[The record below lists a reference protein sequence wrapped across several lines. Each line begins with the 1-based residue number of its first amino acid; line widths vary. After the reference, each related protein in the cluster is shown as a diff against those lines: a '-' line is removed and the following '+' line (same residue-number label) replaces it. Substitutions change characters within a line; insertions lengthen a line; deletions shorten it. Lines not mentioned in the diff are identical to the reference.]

1 MSNILFDHKSAYIV
15 HKALEYKIQ
24 AKENMI
30 VANVPD
36 IADSFKEQ
44 LTKEREIFE
53 SFTGI
58 VFMLSLDKELP
69 RNINIGR
76 KKAYVLLEALEDL
89 IKVRKK
95 LISEN
100 DNNNNKDF
108 SNQLALETKV
118 LTPIKTK
125 VNYLWGK
132 KTQESDALPDERRYL
147 DYYKIS

>member
-15 HKALEYKIQ
+15 HKSLEYKIQ

-30 VANVPD
+30 VSNVPD
-36 IADSFKEQ
+36 ITDSFKEE

-69 RNINIGR
+69 RNINLGR
-76 KKAYVLLEALEDL
+76 KKAYILLDSLEDL
-89 IKVRKK
+89 IASRKK
-95 LISEN
+95 LVSEN
-100 DNNNNKDF
+100 PNDIALT
-108 SNQLALETKV
+108 NQLALETKA

-125 VNYLWGK
+125 VNHLWGNK
-132 KTQESDALPDERRYL
+132 SIKTDTLPEDRRYL
-147 DYYKIS
+147 DFYKLL

>member
-1 MSNILFDHKSAYIV
+1 MSNILFDHESAYIV

-69 RNINIGR
+69 RNINLGR
-76 KKAYVLLEALEDL
+76 KKAYVLLDALEDL

-100 DNNNNKDF
+100 DNNNKDF
-108 SNQLALETKV
+108 SNQLALEIKA

-125 VNYLWGK
+125 INHLWGNK
-132 KTQESDALPDERRYL
+132 AQKSDDLPDERRYL
-147 DYYKIS
+147 DYYKLS

>member
-1 MSNILFDHKSAYIV
+1 MSNILLDHKSAYIV

-30 VANVPD
+30 VANVPG

-53 SFTGI
+53 SFIGI

-69 RNINIGR
+69 RNINLGR
-76 KKAYVLLEALEDL
+76 KKAYVLLDALEDL
-89 IKVRKK
+89 IEVRKK

-100 DNNNNKDF
+100 VNNKDF
-108 SNQLALETKV
+108 SNQLELETKA

-132 KTQESDALPDERRYL
+132 KTQESDNLPDDRRYL

>member
-36 IADSFKEQ
+36 IADSFKEE
-44 LTKEREIFE
+44 LTREREIFE

-58 VFMLSLDKELP
+58 VFMLSLDKEMP
-69 RNINIGR
+69 RNINLGR
-76 KKAYVLLEALEDL
+76 KKAYILLDSLEDL
-89 IKVRKK
+89 IEVRKK

-100 DNNNNKDF
+100 PNDKSL
-108 SNQLALETKV
+108 SNQLSLETKA

-125 VNYLWGK
+125 VNHLWGNK
-132 KTQESDALPDERRYL
+132 AAKVDAQPKDSRYL
-147 DYYKIS
+147 DFYKLK